1 MNSSST
7 DLALHKRNAMRLIQQ
22 GKSPAEI
29 AAYLDSVGVPKKH
42 PVVIQPTAQA
52 SASAPPPAKAGVGQK
67 LDAFALS
74 AFQTLTFG
82 FGDEAIGTLR
92 GLVTDKT
99 TSQAIEEYRTQL
111 AAAKAAAPGMATAGS
126 LTGAAVPALA
136 TGGIGAGA
144 GLLGRIGAG
153 AAVGAGAG
161 VAQAAGDA
169 TGGAGA
175 RLQAGIMPGIVGGGL
190 GGAMPLLGS
199 AVGGTLKA
207 VASKMPIFAKIP
219 GVKSAEQ
226 QGFALV
232 QRAIER
238 DGKSID
244 DLIDAARI
252 KAIRG
257 EPATLADIG
266 GENMRGLMASAAN
279 VPGKAKQVL
288 TEGITERQ
296 AGQAGR
302 LIGAAQQN
310 MKLGLQ
316 NVVALKEK
324 LLAQR
329 ARDAVPLYEAAY
341 AKSVQMDGALQ
352 QALDNPEF
360 VKAYNLGRQ
369 LAAIEDVDLPPL
381 FTVADDGTKVW
392 APQVPVQA
400 LDYMKRGLNKRIES
414 GLRSKAG
421 VDRTA
426 GHHLRNRLETILQ
439 TVDKQV
445 PEYGMARAFY
455 KGESEAIEALEI
467 GQEFRTMT
475 PDAVAAAYGPMS
487 TVEKEMAR
495 TGYLEAIAAG
505 MGKNKAE
512 APNVVK
518 AIFGA
523 PSDKQTVR
531 VLFGDKADDM
541 LDAIETEKAFS
552 RTMAKIGGSRTEVLR
567 HEGEDMAQL
576 GGAASW
582 ALVGRPGLA
591 LHAIGQAAGGR
602 ARTGW
607 TEAVSDELAKTFS
620 AGLDDPWALH
630 SRLLLIKAGQRAPKG
645 IGPLPS
651 LIGQG
656 AGSLQQ

>member
-1 MNSSST
+1 VNSSST
-7 DLALHKRNAMRLIQQ
+7 DMALHRRNVDRLIQQ

-29 AAYLDSVGVPKKH
+29 ASYLDSVGVPKKR
-42 PVVIQPTAQA
+42 PVVIQPSAQMSSATAA
-52 SASAPPPAKAGVGQK
+52 PAKTGIGQK

-74 AFQTLTFG
+74 AFQSLTFG

-99 TSQAIEEYRTQL
+99 TSQGIEEYRAQL
-111 AAAKAAAPGMATAGS
+111 AAAKAASPGMATAGS
-126 LTGAAVPALA
+126 LVGAAVPALA

-144 GLLGRIGAG
+144 GMLGRIGAG

-161 VAQAAGDA
+161 AAQAAGDA
-169 TGGAGA
+169 TGGVGA
-175 RLQAGIMPGIVGGGL
+175 RLQSGILPGMVGGAL
-190 GGAMPLLGS
+190 GGGMPLVGS
-199 AVGGTLKA
+199 AVGSTLKA
-207 VASKMPIFAKIP
+207 VASKAPIFAKIP

-232 QRAIER
+232 QRAIDR

-244 DLIDAARI
+244 DLIDAARL

-257 EPATLADIG
+257 EPATLADIA
-266 GENMRGLMASAAN
+266 GENTRGLMASASN

-288 TEGITERQ
+288 TEGLTERQ
-296 AGQAGR
+296 AGQGGR

-316 NVVALKEK
+316 NVVALKDQ

-329 ARDAVPLYEAAY
+329 SQDALPLYQAAF
-341 AKSVQMDGALQ
+341 AKSVDVDGVMQ

-381 FTVADDGTKVW
+381 FTVADDGSKIWT
-392 APQVPVQA
+392 PQVPVQA
-400 LDYMKRGLNKRIES
+400 LDYMKRGLNKRIEA

-426 GHHLRNRLETILQ
+426 GYHLRNRLEGILQ

-467 GQEFRTMT
+467 GQKFRTMT
-475 PDAVAAAYGPMS
+475 PDAVAATYGPMS

-495 TGYLEAIAAG
+495 TGYLESISAG

-518 AIFGA
+518 TIFGA
-523 PSDKQTVR
+523 PNDKKTVQ

-541 LDAIETEKAFS
+541 LDAIETEKTFS
-552 RTMAKIGGSRTEVLR
+552 KTMAKVGGSRTEVLR

-576 GGAASW
+576 GGAAAW
-582 ALVGRPGLA
+582 ALVSRPGLA
-591 LHAIGQAAGGR
+591 FHALAQSAGGR

-620 AGLDDPWALH
+620 AGLSNPWDLH
-630 SRLLLIKAGQRAPKG
+630 TRLLLIKAGQRAPKG